1 MNTFAHAAQNQRQD
15 VPMSVKSA
23 PVAPDAKTF
32 ANFQRAQQELSKKSD
47 ILKFSTSNDMHLIQQ
62 EAERIKQLMQ
72 EEEADQAT
80 VPSSIMS

>member
-32 ANFQRAQQELSKKSD
+32 VSASNF
-47 ILKFSTSNDMHLIQQ
+47 
-62 EAERIKQLMQ
+62 
-72 EEEADQAT
+72 
-80 VPSSIMS
+80 